1 MAQVATLTAQARE
14 RAGKGAARA
23 TRRAGRV
30 PAVIY
35 GNKME
40 SVLISLDPVDL
51 AHQIT
56 GPGFFSRVFDLK
68 VNGESHRVLARDLQT
83 DPVTDRPLHVD
94 FMRFSANT
102 RINVDVQVLFINEED
117 SPGLKR
123 GGVLNVVRHAV
134 EMICA
139 PDRIP
144 ESITVDLSGLE
155 IGDSVHISDIPMPE
169 DVQLAISDRDFTVAT
184 VASPSAL
191 KTVEEEEAEAAAA
204 AEAEALALEG
214 GEGVEAAEG
223 EAEAAEGEDKAE
235 GEGKAAGEGKTEA
248 KSKSKD

>member
-1 MAQVATLTAQARE
+1 MAQATPMTAEVRE
-14 RAGKGAARA
+14 RAGKGPARA

-30 PAVIY
+30 PAIIY
-35 GNKME
+35 GNKLD

-51 AHQIT
+51 AHQLT
-56 GPGFFSRVFDLK
+56 GPGFFSRVFDVK
-68 VNGESHRVLARDLQT
+68 VNGETHRVLARDLQT

-94 FMRFSANT
+94 FMRFSAAT
-102 RINVDVQVLFINEED
+102 RINVDVQVLFKNEEE

-155 IGDSVHISDIPMPE
+155 IGDSVHISDIPLPE
-169 DVQLAISDRDFTVAT
+169 DVQLTIADRDFTVAT
-184 VASPSAL
+184 VVAPSAL

-214 GEGVEAAEG
+214 EEGAEAAEG
-223 EAEAAEGEDKAE
+223 EAEAAEGEDKA
-235 GEGKAAGEGKTEA
+235 AGEGKTDA
-248 KSKSKD
+248 KSKAKSKN

>member
-1 MAQVATLTAQARE
+1 MAQVTSMTAQARE

-56 GPGFFSRVFDLK
+56 GPGFFSRVFDVK
-68 VNGESHRVLARDLQT
+68 VDGETHRVLARDLQT

-94 FMRFSANT
+94 FMRFSAT
-102 RINVDVQVLFINEED
+102 TKINVDVQVLFRNEED

-144 ESITVDLSGLE
+144 ESITVDLTGLD
-155 IGDSVHISDIPMPE
+155 IGDSVHISDIPLPA
-169 DVQLAISDRDFTVAT
+169 DVQLTITDRDFTVAT
-184 VASPSAL
+184 VVAPSAL

-214 GEGVEAAEG
+214 GEGAEVVEG

-235 GEGKAAGEGKTEA
+235 GEGKADGEGKTEA

>member
-1 MAQVATLTAQARE
+1 MAQVTTMTAEVRE
-14 RAGKGAARA
+14 RAGKGPARA

-35 GNKME
+35 GNKMD

-51 AHQIT
+51 AHQLT
-56 GPGFFSRVFDLK
+56 GPGFFSRVFDVK
-68 VNGESHRVLARDLQT
+68 VNGETHRVLARDLQT

-94 FMRFSANT
+94 FMRFSATT
-102 RINVDVQVLFINEED
+102 RINVDVQVLFRNEED

-144 ESITVDLSGLE
+144 ESITVDLTGLD
-155 IGDSVHISDIPMPE
+155 IGDSVHISDISLPE
-169 DVQLAISDRDFTVAT
+169 DVQLTITDRDFTIAT
-184 VASPSAL
+184 VVAPSAL
-191 KTVEEEEAEAAAA
+191 KTVEEEEAEAEAEAA
-204 AEAEALALEG
+204 AEALEG
-214 GEGVEAAEG
+214 EEGAEAAEG

-235 GEGKAAGEGKTEA
+235 GEGKTEA
-248 KSKSKD
+248 KSKD